1 MLLKLRRA
9 AYLLVPYMNFLRLFR
24 VPTEGIGLILK
35 TIGMFLGF
43 SKDAASGIIELFLK
57 V

>member
-1 MLLKLRRA
+1 
-9 AYLLVPYMNFLRLFR
+9 

-43 SKDAASGIIELFLK
+43 SKVEESGIIDLFLK